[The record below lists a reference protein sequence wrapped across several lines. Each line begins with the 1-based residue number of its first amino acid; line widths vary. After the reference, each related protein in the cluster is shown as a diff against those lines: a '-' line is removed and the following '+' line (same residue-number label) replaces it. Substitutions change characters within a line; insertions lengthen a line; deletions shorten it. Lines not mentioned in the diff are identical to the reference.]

1 MMSFKNCIRI
11 RIASFCHPA
20 YYFWRLWRCHVSVSR
35 PCLKVVLV
43 EVGWRRRPN
52 ILAPETRKMVL
63 APLLCFFW
71 LVWWCIVLLKGEQF
85 SLKCF
90 WLVESQESKLF
101 QCTNLCSLLHLLA
114 ERWRMISIFWKEES
128 FCRLNIFLVELRI
141 FSENF
146 ARTLEFCR
154 LKVASTINNFSSE
167 KVTEVCEFL
176 VSLYFQRWQL

>member
-11 RIASFCHPA
+11 RIATFWRPA
-20 YYFWRLWRCHVSVSR
+20 YYFWRSRRCHVSVSR

-43 EVGWRRRPN
+43 EIGWRRRPN

-90 WLVESQESKLF
+90 LVGRKSGVKIVPMYEFVFTFAPSGRKMKDDFHFLERRKFLS
-101 QCTNLCSLLHLLA
+101 SEHLS
-114 ERWRMISIFWKEES
+114 RGIKDFFR
-128 FCRLNIFLVELRI
+128 
-141 FSENF
+141 
-146 ARTLEFCR
+146 EFC
-154 LKVASTINNFSSE
+154 
-167 KVTEVCEFL
+167 
-176 VSLYFQRWQL
+176 